1 MNALEWSSRVD
12 FQRPYQSHTY
22 THSGKYPVQP
32 KPVYHNSF
40 KPLLTKDMDLWIE
53 VWYCHVYNRKKKG
66 KNGLVDVKMHG
77 ISSLTALPT
86 VLLQTFY
93 NFGVY

>member
-1 MNALEWSSRVD
+1 
-12 FQRPYQSHTY
+12 
-22 THSGKYPVQP
+22 
-32 KPVYHNSF
+32 
-40 KPLLTKDMDLWIE
+40 MDLWIE